1 MDIAKSVIVITAAGT
16 PTGRAMAEYFCRLNA
31 RVALV
36 DTDSPTLQTTYENC
50 LKVGGI
56 CYSFCLPSRSVEN
69 ISHLFTEVNRE
80 MGAVDVLI
88 NYWQAGGGV
97 PSLLASN
104 TIVDQTLADQTI
116 ADVASNLYLFGR
128 GAAINML
135 DCGRKGVI
143 VNIPGLGSANEASL
157 NLDSSNAVIRGL
169 TQSWAQ
175 ELEHANI
182 RVGGVLPRMRHYDDG
197 VVHYHSA
204 INYDMIDGAAYIV
217 ENDSFTGRILEA
229 AS

>member
-16 PTGRAMAEYFCRLNA
+16 PTGRAMAEHFCRLNA

-36 DTDSPTLQTTYENC
+36 DTDASQLQATYNSC
-50 LKVGGI
+50 VNVGGV
-56 CYSFCLPSRSVEN
+56 CFSFFLANRSVEN
-69 ISHLFTEVNRE
+69 ISYLFEEVNRE

-88 NYWQAGGGV
+88 NYWQGGSL
-97 PSLLASN
+97 PNLLASQEAAN
-104 TIVDQTLADQTI
+104 DVVKDTL

-128 GAAINML
+128 GAAFNML
-135 DCGRKGVI
+135 NKGRKGVI
-143 VNIPGLGSANEASL
+143 VNIPGVLSSGNSAPTF
-157 NLDSSNAVIRGL
+157 DSSNAVIKGL
-169 TQSWAQ
+169 TRSWAQ

-182 RVGGVLPRMRHYDDG
+182 RVGGVLPRLRQSDEG
-197 VVHYHSA
+197 NVHYHPA
-204 INYDMIDGAAYIV
+204 VNYDMIDGAAYIV

>member
-16 PTGRAMAEYFCRLNA
+16 PTGRAMAEHFCRLNA

-36 DTDSPTLQTTYENC
+36 DTDSHQLQSTYESC

-56 CYSFCLPSRSVEN
+56 CFSFYLANRSVEN
-69 ISHLFTEVNRE
+69 ISYLFEEVNRE

-88 NYWQAGGGV
+88 NYWQGGSL
-97 PSLLASN
+97 PNLLASQDAAN
-104 TIVDQTLADQTI
+104 DVVKDTI

-128 GAAINML
+128 GAAFNML
-135 DCGRKGVI
+135 NKGRKGVI
-143 VNIPGLGSANEASL
+143 VNIPGVLTPNNTAPAF
-157 NLDSSNAVIRGL
+157 DSSNAVIKGL
-169 TQSWAQ
+169 TRSWAQ

-182 RVGGVLPRMRHYDDG
+182 RVGGVLPRLRHTDEG
-197 VVHYHSA
+197 NVHYHPA
-204 INYDMIDGAAYIV
+204 VNYDMIDGAAYIV

>member
-88 NYWQAGGGV
+88 NYWQAGAAFLACSQAI
-97 PSLLASN
+97 PLSIKPLRIKPLLMLH
-104 TIVDQTLADQTI
+104 QTSTC
-116 ADVASNLYLFGR
+116 
-128 GAAINML
+128 L
-135 DCGRKGVI
+135 D
-143 VNIPGLGSANEASL
+143 E
-157 NLDSSNAVIRGL
+157 
-169 TQSWAQ
+169 
-175 ELEHANI
+175 
-182 RVGGVLPRMRHYDDG
+182 VLPL
-197 VVHYHSA
+197 
-204 INYDMIDGAAYIV
+204 ICLIV
-217 ENDSFTGRILEA
+217 AVKGDR
-229 AS
+229 

>member
-16 PTGRAMAEYFCRLNA
+16 PTGRALAEHFCRLNA

-36 DTDSPTLQTTYENC
+36 DIDSHKLQTTYESC
-50 LKVGGI
+50 LNAGGT
-56 CYSFCLPSRSVEN
+56 CFSFFLANRSVEN
-69 ISHLFTEVNRE
+69 ISYLFEEVNRE

-88 NYWQAGGGV
+88 NYWQAGGL
-97 PSLLASN
+97 PSLLASQEAAN
-104 TIVDQTLADQTI
+104 GVVKDTI

-128 GAAINML
+128 GAAFNML
-135 DCGRKGVI
+135 DKGRKGVI
-143 VNIPGLGSANEASL
+143 VNIPGVLSNKG
-157 NLDSSNAVIRGL
+157 NLPTIDSSNAVIKGL

-175 ELEHANI
+175 ELQHANI
-182 RVGGVLPRMRHYDDG
+182 RVAGVLPRLRHSADG
-197 VVHYHSA
+197 NVHYLPVV
-204 INYDMIDGAAYIV
+204 NYDMIDGAAYIV

>member
-16 PTGRAMAEYFCRLNA
+16 PTGRAMAEYFCKLRA

-36 DTDSPTLQTTYENC
+36 DTDCQKLQATYEAC
-50 LKVGGI
+50 LKTGGI
-56 CYSFCLPSRSVEN
+56 CFSFYLASRSVDN
-69 ISHLFTEVNRE
+69 ISYLFEEVNRE

-88 NYWQAGGGV
+88 NYWQAGGPGI
-97 PSLLASN
+97 PHLLASN
-104 TIVDQTLADQTI
+104 DMVDNKVAESI

-128 GAAINML
+128 GAAFNML
-135 DCGRKGVI
+135 DRGRKGVI
-143 VNIPGLGSANEASL
+143 VNIPGIYTDRGINVEI
-157 NLDSSNAVIRGL
+157 DSSNAVIRGL

-182 RVGGVLPRMRHYDDG
+182 RVGGVLPRLRQDESG
-197 VVHYHSA
+197 NLRYHPA